1 MNLWKLI
8 NSEAKVKHDV
18 YEITKTDICWTE
30 GFNIHTGNTFS
41 KWNVLFLSAQ
51 KHILYLKII
60 EIDRTSEKDISI
72 RTVKISIDLAND
84 TSTS

>member
-1 MNLWKLI
+1 MKAYKFGGESKTRCLW
-8 NSEAKVKHDV
+8 NH
-18 YEITKTDICWTE
+18 KTDICRTE
-30 GFNIHTGNTFS
+30 GFNFHTGNTFS